1 MENQTVLKQ
10 IIIDIDRIRTLWTKS
25 APIDCG
31 CFPTVENRSRLV
43 RLPGGDLEKS
53 ARAPAVTGAGGGQLI
68 VETVWGAPSPD
79 PIEAILQR
87 TTDVIKVQDKILK
100 RLL

>member
-1 MENQTVLKQ
+1 MH
-10 IIIDIDRIRTLWTKS
+10 TLWTKS

-43 RLPGGDLEKS
+43 RLPGGDFEKS
-53 ARAPAVTGAGGGQLI
+53 ATVAAVTGAGGGQLI
-68 VETVWGAPSPD
+68 NVGCTPVTVWGAPSPD

-87 TTDVIKVQDKILK
+87 TTEEIEVQDKI
-100 RLL
+100 